1 MANHSR
7 LSDLHISNY
16 IIYFYFLFIVV
27 SSAVSSFIDNLM
39 LLFYTFFLFIFI
51 LFLFLNRYIY
61 FSKYSCLFL
70 MLNIVF
76 DLVIVMISNDYLKR
90 VN

>member
-7 LSDLHISNY
+7 LSDLHIFNY
-16 IIYFYFLFIVV
+16 IIFLFFLFIVV

-39 LLFYTFFLFIFI
+39 LLFYYLFLFIFI

-61 FSKYSCLFL
+61 FSKYGCLFL

>member
-16 IIYFYFLFIVV
+16 IIFLFFLFIVV

-61 FSKYSCLFL
+61 FSKYGCLFL

>member
-16 IIYFYFLFIVV
+16 IIFLFFLFIVV

>member
-16 IIYFYFLFIVV
+16 IIFLFFLFIVV

-39 LLFYTFFLFIFI
+39 LLFYYLFLFIFI

-61 FSKYSCLFL
+61 FSKYGCLFL

>member
-16 IIYFYFLFIVV
+16 IIFLFFLFIVV

-39 LLFYTFFLFIFI
+39 LLFYYLFLFIFI

-61 FSKYSCLFL
+61 FSKYGCLFL

-76 DLVIVMISNDYLKR
+76 DLVLVMISNDYLKR